1 VQHEAEAGAPLIFTS
16 QGETMIRQLKDF
28 LRNES
33 GMETVEWAIV
43 AGLIIIGV
51 VAAFTLLGQSVK
63 NRVTQLGNEVK

>member
-1 VQHEAEAGAPLIFTS
+1 
-16 QGETMIRQLKDF
+16 
-28 LRNES
+28 
-33 GMETVEWAIV
+33 METVEWAIV